1 MLTPLLVGFAGRI
14 IGISLAGS
22 VFENMIQVNMKK
34 YVPTLPEHL
43 VQEVVNSAT
52 AIWDEIPA
60 VSPRFLGR
68 FDNESIER

>member
-1 MLTPLLVGFAGRI
+1 
-14 IGISLAGS
+14 
-22 VFENMIQVNMKK
+22 MIQVNMKK
-34 YVPTLPEHL
+34 YAPTLPEHL

-68 FDNESIER
+68 FDNESIEC